1 MLIKSIHVLSA
12 CYESDYMLNCRDRDE
27 KLSLCSFGADRF
39 IEIDNVAYRN
49 HSFTKGPLPFLK
61 ETPLH
66 PEPHSLCV
74 LYHSTSHDFW
84 FLFSQSV
91 ELLHLCYTHFESF
104 SRIAWDAA

>member
-27 KLSLCSFGADRF
+27 KLSPCSFGADRF

-74 LYHSTSHDFW
+74 LYHSAS
-84 FLFSQSV
+84 LS
-91 ELLHLCYTHFESF
+91 
-104 SRIAWDAA
+104 